1 MAASPRVGIDRAQ
14 SRLRPHS
21 LMFWAF
27 DHVTCASPP
36 LTDAVRF
43 AVRSFTARFAVSVL
57 LVHSVPPSELH
68 DTLHNAA
75 NGLADGVE
83 DTAALHAGSRSV
95 GNGEIPDN
103 ALAGLIGL
111 TALLLHDFRP

>member
-1 MAASPRVGIDRAQ
+1 
-14 SRLRPHS
+14 
-21 LMFWAF
+21 MFWAF
-27 DHVTCASPP
+27 DHVTCGSPP
-36 LTDAVRF
+36 LTGGAFRRQVLHR
-43 AVRSFTARFAVSVL
+43 ALAVSVL